1 MGHSSHL
8 GPSTSL
14 QGGFW
19 NVRAS
24 LGGASMGK
32 AIRKA
37 GVRIFTS
44 SRGMYVAQEG
54 NQGP

>member
-1 MGHSSHL
+1 MGHNSHL

-14 QGGFW
+14 QGRYW

-24 LGGASMGK
+24 LGRASMGR

-44 SRGMYVAQEG
+44 SRGMYIAQEG
-54 NQGP
+54 NRGP

>member
-44 SRGMYVAQEG
+44 SRGMYIAQEG